1 MPVLKAVI
9 WALLA
14 FGGQLLL
21 APLLSVGEIRPDF
34 ILLLL
39 VYLSAR
45 YGRIPGILAGFTLGL
60 LQDATGAVSV
70 LGINA
75 LSKSVVGYVA
85 GTLNGN
91 LSIWTPRVVNLYIYG
106 SFVGHALIYQSVMA
120 MGLDSSIGLM
130 ANHIVI
136 EAFMS
141 SLMMTGLRYLV
152 PLVRSPL

>member
-1 MPVLKAVI
+1 MPALKAAI

-14 FGGQLLL
+14 FGAQLLL

-34 ILLLL
+34 VLIIL

-45 YGRIPGILAGFTLGL
+45 YGRMTGILAGFSMGL

-120 MGLDSSIGLM
+120 LGLEYSAGTL

-141 SLMMTGLRYLV
+141 SLMITGLRYLV
-152 PLVRSPL
+152 SLVRSPL